1 MRLSLFSVIILVIAV
16 FVLFVRVSRMRRF
29 ESFFMRFQPIRKRLD
44 KIRIMRKKPMDF
56 LLSSLTWLFAAVT
69 VTALVFIIS
78 YILYMGVPNLTPSLF
93 QYTFTPDNQT
103 MLPSIITT
111 ALLVLSALSIA
122 IPIGVFSAIY
132 LVEYARR
139 GSLYVKIIRV
149 MTENLTGIPSIVF
162 GLFGYL
168 LFVTILG
175 FGYSLLSGTLTVA
188 LMVLPLIIRTTEE
201 SLKAVPDTYREG
213 SFGLGAG
220 RLRTVFRIVL
230 PSAMPGILA
239 GVILSVGRIVGE
251 TAALMFT
258 LGMVTR
264 VPEGIMDSGRTLA
277 VHMYILTGEGM
288 HVGAAYATA
297 SVLLLLVICIN
308 AISGFIAKKLVKK

>member
-1 MRLSLFSVIILVIAV
+1 MGIFVFAGIIFALCFICFYVVPRI
-16 FVLFVRVSRMRRF
+16 
-29 ESFFMRFQPIRKRLD
+29 ESFDRLRIRISSIRILRKR
-44 KIRIMRKKPMDF
+44 PVDF
-56 LLSSLTWLFAAVT
+56 LLSLVTWLCGALTVAVLIF
-69 VTALVFIIS
+69 VIG
-78 YILYMGVPNLTPSLF
+78 YILYRGIPNLSPELF
-93 QYTFTPDNQT
+93 EYIFTPDNQT

-111 ALLVLSALSIA
+111 ALLVFLALIIA
-122 IPIGVFSAIY
+122 IPVGVFSAIY

-139 GSLYVKIIRV
+139 GSLYVKVVRV

-168 LFVTILG
+168 LFVNILG
-175 FGYSLLSGTLTVA
+175 FGYSLLSGTLTVS

-201 SLKAVPDTYREG
+201 SLKSVSDTYREG

-230 PSAMPGILA
+230 PAAMPGILA

-258 LGMVTR
+258 LGVVTR
-264 VPEGIMDSGRTLA
+264 VPEGLMDSGRTLA
-277 VHMYILTGEGM
+277 VHMYILSTEGM

-308 AISGFIAKKLVKK
+308 AISGFIAKRLVKK

>member
-1 MRLSLFSVIILVIAV
+1 MGIFLIAGIIIVLCFLFGYVVPRIE
-16 FVLFVRVSRMRRF
+16 RF
-29 ESFFMRFQPIRKRLD
+29 DRIRERFNS
-44 KIRIMRKKPMDF
+44 IRILGKKPSAF
-56 LLSSLTWLFAAVT
+56 LLATLTWLCGAITTIVLAFV
-69 VTALVFIIS
+69 IG
-78 YILYMGVPNLTPSLF
+78 YILFRGIPNLNPELF
-93 QYTFTPDNQT
+93 EYIFTPDNQT

-111 ALLVLSALSIA
+111 AMLVLFALAIA

-132 LVEYARR
+132 LVEYAKR
-139 GSLYVKIIRV
+139 GSLYVKVVRV

-168 LFVTILG
+168 LFVSLLG
-175 FGYSLLSGTLTVA
+175 FGYSLLSGALTIS
-188 LMVLPLIIRTTEE
+188 LMILPLIIRTTEE

-220 RLRTVFRIVL
+220 RLRTVFKIVL

-264 VPEGIMDSGRTLA
+264 VPEGVMDSGRTLA

-288 HVGAAYATA
+288 HVGPAYATA
-297 SVLLLLVICIN
+297 SVLLFLVICIN
-308 AISGFIAKKLVKK
+308 AISGFIAKKLVK